1 MNQRKEWI
9 EENTNTF
16 LRKLS
21 NGEKLDEDE
30 VRWLVYE
37 EYDHNCIQA
46 VDSVVI
52 DEGRW
57 TNRVM
62 KVFTIPA
69 ITRTFTVYYDRAL
82 TENQEDEFWEQV
94 AREVEPVPVM
104 KLEWREI
111 K

>member
-16 LRKLS
+16 FRKLS
-21 NGEKLDEDE
+21 NGEKLDEYE
-30 VRWLVYE
+30 VRWLIYE

-57 TNRVM
+57 TNTVM

-69 ITRTFTVYYDRAL
+69 ITSTFAVCYNRAL
-82 TENQEDEFWEQV
+82 TEIQEDEFWEQI
-94 AREVEPVPVM
+94 AREVEPVPIT
-104 KLEWREI
+104 KFEWREVE
-111 K
+111 

>member
-16 LRKLS
+16 LRKLP

-30 VRWLVYE
+30 VRWLIYE
-37 EYDHNCIQA
+37 EYDHNCIRA
-46 VDSVVI
+46 VDSVVV

-82 TENQEDEFWEQV
+82 TEIQEDEFWEQV
-94 AREVEPVPVM
+94 AREVEPVPIV

-111 K
+111 

>member
-21 NGEKLDEDE
+21 NGEKLDEYE
-30 VRWLVYE
+30 VRWLIYE
-37 EYDHNCIQA
+37 EYDHSCIQA

-57 TNRVM
+57 TNTVM

-69 ITRTFTVYYDRAL
+69 ITSTFVVYYNHAR
-82 TENQEDEFWEQV
+82 TEIQEDEFWEQV
-94 AREVEPVPVM
+94 AREVEPVPIT
-104 KLEWREI
+104 KIEWREVE
-111 K
+111 

>member
-1 MNQRKEWI
+1 MNERIDWI
-9 EENTNTF
+9 KENTNTF

-21 NGEKLDEDE
+21 NGEKLDEYE

-37 EYDHNCIQA
+37 EYDHSCIQA

-69 ITRTFTVYYDRAL
+69 ITSTFAVYYERAR
-82 TENQEDEFWEQV
+82 TE
-94 AREVEPVPVM
+94 R
-104 KLEWREI
+104 
-111 K
+111 

>member
-1 MNQRKEWI
+1 MNERIDWI
-9 EENTNTF
+9 KENTNTF

-21 NGEKLDEDE
+21 NGEKLDEYE

-37 EYDHNCIQA
+37 EYDHSCIQA
-46 VDSVVI
+46 VGSVVI

-69 ITRTFTVYYDRAL
+69 ITSTFAVYYGRAR
-82 TENQEDEFWEQV
+82 TEIQEDEFWEQV
-94 AREVEPVPVM
+94 AREVEPVPIT
-104 KLEWREI
+104 KIEWREVE
-111 K
+111 

>member
-30 VRWLVYE
+30 VRWLIYE
-37 EYDHNCIQA
+37 EYDHSCIQA

-57 TNRVM
+57 TNTVM

-69 ITRTFTVYYDRAL
+69 ITSTFAVYYDRAR
-82 TENQEDEFWEQV
+82 TEIQEDEFWEQV
-94 AREVEPVPVM
+94 AREVEPVPIT
-104 KLEWREI
+104 KIEWREVE
-111 K
+111 

>member
-16 LRKLS
+16 LRKLP

-30 VRWLVYE
+30 VRWLIYE
-37 EYDHNCIQA
+37 EYDHNCIRA
-46 VDSVVI
+46 VDSVVV

-82 TENQEDEFWEQV
+82 TEIQEDEFWEQV
-94 AREVEPVPVM
+94 AREVEPVPIV

-111 K
+111 E

>member
-21 NGEKLDEDE
+21 NEEKLDEDE

-82 TENQEDEFWEQV
+82 TEIQEDEFWEQI
-94 AREVEPVPVM
+94 AREVEPVPIM
-104 KLEWREI
+104 KFEWREVE
-111 K
+111 

>member
-1 MNQRKEWI
+1 MSERIDWI
-9 EENTNTF
+9 KENTNTF

-21 NGEKLDEDE
+21 NGEKLDEYE

-37 EYDHNCIQA
+37 EYDHSCIQA

-69 ITRTFTVYYDRAL
+69 ITSTFAVYYDCAR
-82 TENQEDEFWEQV
+82 TEIQEDEFWEQI
-94 AREVEPVPVM
+94 AREVEPVPIT
-104 KLEWREI
+104 KIEWREVE
-111 K
+111 

>member
-1 MNQRKEWI
+1 MNERIDWI
-9 EENTNTF
+9 KENTNTF

-21 NGEKLDEDE
+21 NGEKLDEYE

-37 EYDHNCIQA
+37 EYDHSCIQA

-62 KVFTIPA
+62 KIFTIPA
-69 ITRTFTVYYDRAL
+69 ITSTFAVYYNRAL
-82 TENQEDEFWEQV
+82 TEIQEDEFWEQI
-94 AREVEPVPVM
+94 AREVEPVPIT
-104 KLEWREI
+104 KLEWREVE
-111 K
+111 

>member
-82 TENQEDEFWEQV
+82 TEIQEDEFWEQI
-94 AREVEPVPVM
+94 AREVEPVPII
-104 KLEWREI
+104 KFEWREVE
-111 K
+111 

>member
-16 LRKLS
+16 LRKLPR
-21 NGEKLDEDE
+21 GEKLDEYE

-37 EYDHNCIQA
+37 EYDHSYIQA
-46 VDSVVI
+46 VDSVIV

-62 KVFTIPA
+62 KVFTIPS

-82 TENQEDEFWEQV
+82 TENQEDEFWEQI

>member
-1 MNQRKEWI
+1 MSERIDWI
-9 EENTNTF
+9 KENTNTF

-21 NGEKLDEDE
+21 NGEKLDEYE

-37 EYDHNCIQA
+37 EYDHSCIQA

-69 ITRTFTVYYDRAL
+69 ITSTFAVYYERAR
-82 TENQEDEFWEQV
+82 TE
-94 AREVEPVPVM
+94 R
-104 KLEWREI
+104 
-111 K
+111 

>member
-21 NGEKLDEDE
+21 NEEKLDEDE

-82 TENQEDEFWEQV
+82 TEIQEDEFWEQI
-94 AREVEPVPVM
+94 AREVEPVPIT
-104 KLEWREI
+104 KLEWREVE
-111 K
+111 